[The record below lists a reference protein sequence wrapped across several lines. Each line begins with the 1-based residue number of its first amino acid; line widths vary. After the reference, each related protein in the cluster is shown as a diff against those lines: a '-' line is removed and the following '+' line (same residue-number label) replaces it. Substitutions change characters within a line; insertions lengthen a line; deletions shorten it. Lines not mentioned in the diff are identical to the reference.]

1 MTLEEMV
8 GQQLMIGI
16 PGTEASPAVIKQ
28 FKDVYAGAL
37 IIFRPNFYSAAQFK
51 KLISDLENALDRN
64 LLIAVDH
71 EGGRVIHIAEG
82 ASVFPDNLAFG
93 RAGSITHVEE
103 QGRIES
109 GELRNL
115 GFDVNLAP
123 TLDVLTETFS
133 PNIGIRSYG
142 QDPDLVSKL
151 GSARIKSM
159 QEGGLSACAK
169 HFPGQG
175 HSSIDAHLGLPVLLG
190 TWEEMQATHLKPFK
204 AAIEAGVDTIMS
216 SHPVY
221 PELDSPKVSATF
233 SHPIIHD
240 LLREKLGFKGVVL
253 SDDLEMGA
261 LRNICDIGEAAC
273 RAVLAGHDI
282 VLICHDLEAQ
292 RSAFQRLLDGYRS
305 GKLNVKNLEESVERI
320 QNLKRK
326 RNKRF
331 ASHSVLPEAGKKLS
345 LEVVRKAVEM
355 YGTSGF
361 ENLSTANSKLIIFP
375 KLSSLADRIFIEK
388 ECLDEEK
395 FIKNI
400 FRSPSIN
407 QGVLNV
413 EIVDFDPEESQIQKL
428 RNLSKQSDVIFF
440 FCFDA
445 HLYPKSRRLLECLQ
459 DSAKRLVIILLRD
472 PYDREFVRAGSL
484 CVTAFGFR
492 AMQIRAVLERIF
504 QSQPTHAPQHI

>member
-16 PGTEASPAVIKQ
+16 PGTEATPAVIKQ
-28 FKDVYAGAL
+28 FKDTHAGGL

-51 KLISDLENALDRN
+51 KLISGLESALGRN

-82 ASVFPDNLAFG
+82 ATVFPDNLAFG
-93 RAGSITHVEE
+93 RAGSTAYVEE

-142 QDPDLVSKL
+142 RDPDLVSKL

-221 PELDSPKVSATF
+221 PELDASKAPATF
-233 SHPIIHD
+233 SRRIIHD
-240 LLREKLGFKGVVL
+240 LLREKLGFKGVIL

-261 LRNICDIGEAAC
+261 LRNICEVGEAAC
-273 RAVLAGHDI
+273 RAVAAGHDI

-292 RSAFQRLLDGYRS
+292 RRAFQCLLDGYRS
-305 GKLNVKNLEESVERI
+305 GRLNVKNLEESVERI

-326 RNKRF
+326 RSKRF
-331 ASHSVLPEAGKKLS
+331 ASNSLLPEAGKKLS
-345 LEVVRKAVEM
+345 LEVARKAVELN
-355 YGTSGF
+355 GNV
-361 ENLSTANSKLIIFP
+361 NLPPRGDDILVVFP

-388 ECLDEEK
+388 DCLDEEQ
-395 FIKNI
+395 FIKSL
-400 FRSPSIN
+400 FRSFEVDK
-407 QGVLNV
+407 GDLNV
-413 EIVDFDPEESQIQKL
+413 QIVDFDPEDDRIAALE
-428 RNLSKQSDVIFF
+428 NLSRQSNVTYF

-445 HLYPKSRRLLECLQ
+445 HLYPGCRRLLESLQ
-459 DSAKRLVIILLRD
+459 DTAKCLVVILLRD
-472 PYDREFVRAGSL
+472 PYDREFVRTDSL

-492 AMQIRAVLERIF
+492 TTQIRAVLERIF
-504 QSQPTHAPQHI
+504 RSQPAHTSQHI